1 LVRIRL
7 FIGDEKLICNNI
19 ICNSRP
25 KFHQKKKKKFKG
37 QLIKARFLV
46 LADESKDIAF
56 GSSPTMILDAFFKY
70 IK

>member
-25 KFHQKKKKKFKG
+25 KFHQKKFKG